1 MCEAELLYPGSSQ
14 TISSLT
20 MFHCACEVR
29 VSSLPVKMR
38 QSWSTHGLL
47 LLATIVDIG
56 KQNVVQAANQ
66 LVACL
71 HAGLSLQ
78 LTIECTSENCL
89 NACPNLFSL
98 GRSRTMTKL
107 CGWLRLLQN
116 CSQSEGH

>member
-1 MCEAELLYPGSSQ
+1 
-14 TISSLT
+14 
-20 MFHCACEVR
+20 MFYCACEMR